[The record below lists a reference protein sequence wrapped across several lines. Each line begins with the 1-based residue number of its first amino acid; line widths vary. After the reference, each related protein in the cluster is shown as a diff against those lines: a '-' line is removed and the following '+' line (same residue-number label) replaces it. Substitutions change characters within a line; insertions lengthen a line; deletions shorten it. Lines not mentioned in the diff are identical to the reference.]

1 MGKHKE
7 LVASFEHMGNDVWFV
22 DTAWA
27 LGDEA
32 TEVVRCRDCKYCV
45 KKGHRIYC
53 DLNVGGFPQVEPN
66 GFCYWG
72 ERNE

>member
-27 LGDEA
+27 LEAEA
-32 TEVVRCRDCKYCV
+32 TEIVRCRDCMWYAHLRMMCRRGDFTV
-45 KKGHRIYC
+45 I
-53 DLNVGGFPQVEPN
+53 DSDN
-66 GFCYWG
+66 FCSWG
-72 ERNE
+72 ERNDV